1 MPDGE
6 KRNSNQAETV
16 FILYLYNQIGETM
29 AGEWHLMVQAVVEEI
44 DRCIRNHE
52 DEKATLVSLSKKLG
66 FSEFHVSRKFR
77 EISGMSFRE
86 YLRERSLAFSLKD
99 VRDTKKGLLE
109 IALEHGFSSH
119 EAFTRSFKESYGMT
133 PSEFRANPRPVAL
146 RTVIRPFD
154 CFLAQ
159 TGGFKMKD
167 ENGKNSTGEI
177 RTYFVTIPAHKYLHI
192 RNYESIG
199 YWDFWQRQNKIP
211 GQDYETICGILESIP
226 GKLDDAD
233 RLWRSSTSRRE
244 ESAAGEFLLRKVT
257 VCGFRRT
264 GKAKCRHRCS

>member
-1 MPDGE
+1 ME
-6 KRNSNQAETV
+6 
-16 FILYLYNQIGETM
+16 
-29 AGEWHLMVQAVVEEI
+29 GEWHLMVQAVIEEI
-44 DRCIRNHE
+44 DRCIKNHE
-52 DEKATLVSLSKKLG
+52 DDKATLASLSKKLG
-66 FSEFHVSRKFR
+66 FSEFYVSHKFR

-86 YLRERSLAFSLKD
+86 YLRQRSLAFALKD

-119 EAFTRSFKESYGMT
+119 EAFSRSFKDSYGTT
-133 PSEFRANPRPVAL
+133 PSEFRANPRPVVL

-167 ENGKNSTGEI
+167 ENGKNSNGEI
-177 RTYFVTIPAHKYLHI
+177 KTYFVTIPAHKYLHI

-211 GQDYETICGILESIP
+211 GQDCQTICG
-226 GKLDDAD
+226 
-233 RLWRSSTSRRE
+233 
-244 ESAAGEFLLRKVT
+244 LL
-257 VCGFRRT
+257 
-264 GKAKCRHRCS
+264 